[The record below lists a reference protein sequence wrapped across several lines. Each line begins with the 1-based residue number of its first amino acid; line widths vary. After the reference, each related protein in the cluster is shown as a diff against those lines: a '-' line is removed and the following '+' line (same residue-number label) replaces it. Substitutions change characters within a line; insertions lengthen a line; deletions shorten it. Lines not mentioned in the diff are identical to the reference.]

1 MFATWMDI
9 LKEIPKAVLWLIDD
23 NATTTANLRAH
34 ALKAG
39 ADVDR
44 ILFTPRASHE
54 EYRAKLKMA
63 DVFLDTFPYNCGST
77 TNDVINAG
85 VPLVTMSGR
94 TMVSRMG
101 GSIQSMLSLQA
112 FTALNAAEY
121 KQLVNQCQTTQAST
135 SQDKFKN
142 QIAKTLESNI
152 HGTAFNMPPHGSPRK

>member
-9 LKEIPKAVLWLIDD
+9 LNEIPKAVLWLIDD
-23 NATTTANLRAH
+23 NATTTSNLRAH

-101 GSIQSMLSLQA
+101 ASVMSMFNGEDNVATTFEQYKQICHMAASSVQKIKKVARDRQLSLA
-112 FTALNAAEY
+112 ALIE
-121 KQLVNQCQTTQAST
+121 QHAS
-135 SQDKFKN
+135 
-142 QIAKTLESNI
+142 ESV
-152 HGTAFNMPPHGSPRK
+152 KK

>member
-1 MFATWMDI
+1 
-9 LKEIPKAVLWLIDD
+9 VLWLIDD

-101 GSIQSMLSLQA
+101 FSIINSLIE
-112 FTALNAAEY
+112 TKKIMTYSEY
-121 KQLVNQCQTTQAST
+121 FQTILGINS
-135 SQDKFKN
+135 SIKK
-142 QIAKTLESNI
+142 IHRYKSNI
-152 HGTAFNMPPHGSPRK
+152 KFNITNNIESFSKGKMSC